1 MIASWVLDWV
11 RTLLLGA
18 KENLLDVL
26 RRADRKVSGV
36 FVKYCGLSSI
46 FLEEGLIRVSYA
58 VEESINSDIG
68 G

>member
-18 KENLLDVL
+18 EENLLNVL
-26 RRADRKVSGV
+26 RGADRKVSGGL
-36 FVKYCGLSSI
+36 VKYCGLSSI
-46 FLEEGLIRVSYA
+46 FLEEGLVRVSYA
-58 VEESINSDIG
+58 VEESVNSDIG

>member
-18 KENLLDVL
+18 KENLLAVL

-36 FVKYCGLSSI
+36 LVKYCGLSSI

-58 VEESINSDIG
+58 VEESVNSDIG

>member
-1 MIASWVLDWV
+1 
-11 RTLLLGA
+11 LGA